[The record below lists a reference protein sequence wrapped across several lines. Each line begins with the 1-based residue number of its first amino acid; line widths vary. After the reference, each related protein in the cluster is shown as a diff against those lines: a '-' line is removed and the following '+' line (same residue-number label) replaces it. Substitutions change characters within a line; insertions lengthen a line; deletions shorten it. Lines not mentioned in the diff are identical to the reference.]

1 MKIFRLAA
9 YVVLFTLVLSLG
21 DWPFVDEIFAE
32 NMPQQSQS
40 VSSDEVIFQ
49 ENGKSFQPQH
59 SASADRP
66 AASIYQS
73 LTNLVDMPSHYLVLP
88 IDYDSPTYP
97 ATEQTF
103 VSAMPHLLE
112 RPPKTS
118 LS

>member
-21 DWPFVDEIFAE
+21 DWPFVDEIFAQSA
-32 NMPQQSQS
+32 QQSQS
-40 VSSDEVIFQ
+40 MSVDEVAFQ
-49 ENGKSFQPQH
+49 EIGKSFEPQH

-73 LTNLVDMPSHYLVLP
+73 LTNLVDMPSHHLVLP
-88 IDYDSPTYP
+88 VDYVSPTHP
-97 ATEQTF
+97 ATEQAF
-103 VSAMPHLLE
+103 VSATPHLLD
-112 RPPKTS
+112 RPPKIS